1 MGIWFPRFIR
11 LVGPDELGVLLA
23 QGSAQDA
30 NSWRFA
36 SRRKA
41 LCNGLLSRR

>member
-11 LVGPDELGVLLA
+11 LVRPDELGDLLA

-30 NSWRFA
+30 NSWHFA
-36 SRRKA
+36 SGRKA
-41 LCNGLLSRR
+41 RCNGLLSRR